1 MVSGQRKK
9 NTFLPQSRKLTS
21 FLPPAERARARR
33 GRGLQCDR
41 KKRSFR
47 HWVSAPSLRG
57 RKKGEFGGRRRLH
70 HSLPSPE
77 NGFQPFLWPIQ
88 KCFRFKLKRFQS
100 HKGKEKPPPR
110 RWIVSVLAETGL
122 PRTWQWAQSG
132 AVKPKKRTTKTV
144 LG

>member
-1 MVSGQRKK
+1 MVREKK

-57 RKKGEFGGRRRLH
+57 RKKGEFGGRRQLH
-70 HSLPSPE
+70 HCLLLKMDS
-77 NGFQPFLWPIQ
+77 NPFFGRSKNAFASQ
-88 KCFRFKLKRFQS
+88 LKRFQS
-100 HKGKEKPPPR
+100 HKGKEMPPPR

-144 LG
+144 WG